1 MDKARRQSLL
11 SSFGV
16 TISPPSEERHT
27 LLRQDVMSIAETYRA
42 MSEDVRRLAM
52 KPRTK
57 ARGRPISRSRS
68 SGEKDRSHWKA
79 PLSKKRA
86 HSAGKARSG
95 IRCYAGDSARA
106 YLL

>member
-42 MSEDVRRLAM
+42 MSEDVRRLADEA
-52 KPRTK
+52 KDEG
-57 ARGRPISRSRS
+57 AR
-68 SGEKDRSHWKA
+68 E
-79 PLSKKRA
+79 
-86 HSAGKARSG
+86 
-95 IRCYAGDSARA
+95 A
-106 YLL
+106 YLALAKLWRERSLALESAAFEKTRSLSGQSEERYQVLRRR